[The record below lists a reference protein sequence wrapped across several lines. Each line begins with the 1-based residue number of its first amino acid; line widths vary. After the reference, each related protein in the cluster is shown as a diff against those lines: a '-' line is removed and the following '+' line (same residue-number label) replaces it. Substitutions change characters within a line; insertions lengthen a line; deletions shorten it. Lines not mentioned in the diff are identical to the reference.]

1 MSAADSS
8 SFAARAHGLIVPSRF
23 KPHPLL
29 PGAHLQTIAPAFVRP
44 RVELAMRVERLETP
58 DDDFVD
64 IGWVG
69 EHNFGGPI
77 ATLVHGLGGGFESQY
92 LRGLA
97 RLLASLGW
105 RVALLQ
111 LRGGGEQPNRLPR
124 SYHHGDTIDLRW
136 LWHRLRALEPQTPIA
151 AVGWSLGGNLLL
163 RALHE
168 EGAEAPVSFAV
179 ACSVPFN
186 LRDCAEHMN
195 RGFARVYQHHLLTG
209 LRQLVRRKLAAGSMP
224 GSLPE
229 GVEVEQALAARS
241 FFELDDAFTA
251 PLNGFRNAIDYYERT
266 SCGAIVN
273 DIHVPTLIVQA
284 EDDPFMSPGSIP
296 PASALAP
303 SVTLEVSA
311 SGGHVGFVG
320 LGPWGQPDWWLEQR
334 IAAHLEAAL
343 GRSETDDVPV
353 ELATS

>member
-8 SFAARAHGLIVPSRF
+8 SATGAHGLIVPSRF
-23 KPHPLL
+23 EPHPLL

-44 RVELAMRVERLETP
+44 RVELTMRVERCETP

-69 EHNFGGPI
+69 EHNLLGPI

-111 LRGGGEQPNRLPR
+111 LRGGGEQPNKLPR
-124 SYHHGDTIDLRW
+124 SYHHGDTVDLRW
-136 LWHRLRALEPQTPIA
+136 LWHRLRGLEPQTPIA

-168 EGAEAPVSFAV
+168 EGADAPVSFAV
-179 ACSVPFN
+179 ASSVPFN

-209 LRQLVRRKLAAGSMP
+209 LRQLVRRKLAAGPMP
-224 GSLPE
+224 AS
-229 GVEVEQALAARS
+229 VDVQQALAARS

-266 SCGAIVN
+266 SCGAILH

-284 EDDPFMSPGSIP
+284 EDDPFMSPGCIP

-303 SVTLEVSA
+303 QVTLEVSPG
-311 SGGHVGFVG
+311 GGHVGFVG
-320 LGPWGQPDWWLEQR
+320 LGRWGQLDWWLEQR
-334 IAAHLEAAL
+334 IAAHLQAVL
-343 GRSETDDVPV
+343 GRDERSVGWV
-353 ELATS
+353 GGVAA

>member
-1 MSAADSS
+1 MIAAHSLSPSAAG
-8 SFAARAHGLIVPSRF
+8 AHGLIVPSRF

-29 PGAHLQTIAPAFVRP
+29 PGAHLQTIAPAFIRP

-69 EHNFGGPI
+69 EHNAGGPI

-97 RLLASLGW
+97 RRLAALGW

-111 LRGGGEQPNRLPR
+111 LRGGGEQPNKLPR
-124 SYHHGDTIDLRW
+124 SYHHGDTVDLRW

-168 EGAEAPVSFAV
+168 EGAKAPVSLAV
-179 ACSVPFN
+179 AASVPFK

-195 RGFARVYQHHLLTG
+195 RGFARVYQHHLLSG
-209 LRQLVRRKLAAGSMP
+209 LRQIVRRKLAAGP
-224 GSLPE
+224 LPDT
-229 GVEVEQALAARS
+229 VDVRQALSARS
-241 FFELDDAFTA
+241 FFEFDDAFTA

-266 SCGAIVN
+266 SCGAIVH
-273 DIHVPTLIVQA
+273 DIRVPTLIVQA
-284 EDDPFMSPGSIP
+284 EDDPFMSPGCIP
-296 PASALAP
+296 AASALAP
-303 SVTLEVSA
+303 QVTLEVSA

-320 LGPWGQPDWWLEQR
+320 LGRWGQLDWWLEQR
-334 IAAHLEAAL
+334 IAAHLQAAL
-343 GRSETDDVPV
+343 GRDEDFVGWVSGEV
-353 ELATS
+353 A